1 MMLLKAAASIDEVA
15 SERRDISSVTMLV
28 GEGGMRRLKDKIRRF
43 RRELLELA
51 LTEPKPT
58 QVIQMNFQIFP
69 LSVAPDE
76 ERRK

>member
-1 MMLLKAAASIDEVA
+1 MLLKAAASIDEVA

-69 LSVAPDE
+69 LSVAKDE
-76 ERRK
+76 EPRK